1 MENPQI
7 KQNKISLKTKMI
19 IIFLCVGII
28 PLIIFSIN
36 SIMII
41 KASMYESEV
50 MSLRQISS
58 MVTANLDKWG
68 DDNLLL
74 VEDVANS
81 QVVKSNNIDHIKNE
95 LKNKQGQDMNIYN
108 LMYVDT
114 AGNILADSL
123 GSRNGNI
130 SNEEYFTEVSK
141 GFSYNSN
148 TIIDKENS
156 FPFMIFSSPVKS
168 NNEIIGYIIN
178 KIKIDS
184 INESIG
190 NIFYSENGQ
199 IFTFSNDGII
209 TYHSDSMNSI
219 NQNIF
224 TDSSKLSEGC
234 KKALEGNFNS
244 IQYTFNGVSGV
255 AVYNYIPSLDWGI
268 MTTTPNS
275 DIYNGFNKVL
285 LSSIPVL
292 IIVLILILI
301 SAFYVLK
308 LVTKPIT
315 QMASLTQSVAQGDL
329 TVQCNLGG
337 SIEMMRIG
345 QDINE
350 MVNSLKNLVLS
361 ISNKNTELNEA
372 AIILDDMASSAE
384 ESSKDI
390 SKAMNEIAR
399 GSVAQA
405 SGTDTVLNHV
415 KNLDEKMSELTHRIS
430 ETNKA
435 LEVSNI
441 ALSKG
446 NNGTQHLKD
455 STETQYKLVNQAV
468 SQVNELSDFVSNIDE
483 IIETIRDI
491 AEQTSLLS
499 LNASIEAARA
509 GESGKGF
516 AVVAEEVGKL
526 ANESQIATQRTAE
539 ILNSIKNKADST
551 TKIMNS
557 INDGMILQSSNVNET
572 ISAFSEI
579 TESDNK
585 ISDNIKS
592 FSNLI
597 DYIKNFSNELLS
609 LIETLASSSEESA
622 AVSEEV
628 TASSDEQIAV
638 VEQVKKSSHNILN
651 IVDELKNNI
660 EKFNI

>member
-41 KASMYESEV
+41 KSSMYESEV

-68 DDNLLL
+68 DYNLLL

-168 NNEIIGYIIN
+168 NNEIIGYIVN
-178 KIKIDS
+178 KIKTDS

-190 NIFYSENGQ
+190 NIFYSEDGQ
-199 IFTFSNDGII
+199 IFTFSNDGLI
-209 TYHSDSMNSI
+209 TYHSDSVDSV

-224 TDSSKLSEGC
+224 TDSSKLSEAY

-292 IIVLILILI
+292 IIVIMLILV

-315 QMASLTQSVAQGDL
+315 QMAVLIQSVAQGDL

-337 SIEMMRIG
+337 SIEMVRIG

-372 AIILDDMASSAE
+372 AIILDEMASSAE

-399 GSVAQA
+399 GSVSQA

-551 TKIMNS
+551 TKIMTS

-592 FSNLI
+592 FSSLI

-609 LIETLASSSEESA
+609 LIETLASTSEESA

-628 TASSDEQIAV
+628 TASSDEQIAI
-638 VEQVKKSSHNILN
+638 VERVKESSHNILN

>member
-41 KASMYESEV
+41 KSSMYESEV

-168 NNEIIGYIIN
+168 NNEIIGYIVN
-178 KIKIDS
+178 KIKTDS

-190 NIFYSENGQ
+190 NIFYSEDGQ
-199 IFTFSNDGII
+199 IFTFSNDGLI
-209 TYHSDSMNSI
+209 TYHSDSVDSV

-224 TDSSKLSEGC
+224 TDSSKLSEAY

-292 IIVLILILI
+292 IIVIMLILV

-315 QMASLTQSVAQGDL
+315 QMAVLIQSVAQGDL

-337 SIEMMRIG
+337 SIEMVRIG

-372 AIILDDMASSAE
+372 AIILDEMASSAE

-399 GSVAQA
+399 GSVSQA

-551 TKIMNS
+551 TKIMTS

-592 FSNLI
+592 FSSLI

-609 LIETLASSSEESA
+609 LIETLASTSEESA

-628 TASSDEQIAV
+628 TASSDEQIAI
-638 VEQVKKSSHNILN
+638 VERVKESSHNILN